1 MISGRMLLIMNF
13 LKEKEKTSYREISQQ
28 LSIEERKIR
37 YDINNLNIVL
47 QSLKKPLIQKINKG
61 VLIIPKDFQ
70 VVYIDNNDYVFSL
83 TERVSIM
90 KIISMFKIDKLNLE
104 KLSKEFQVSRS
115 SIKNDLNVLSNELER
130 NKITITYDKTFKI
143 SGDENTI
150 YKQRLSILKSYSYL
164 FGKEKSDLS
173 VFEQYLV
180 KIIEQIFKGICLND
194 IYNWSTD
201 LLSQMDWTLNDE
213 SFTWYVSNIFLF
225 TWYIHSDE
233 KHPLESSSLS
243 EPYFENKF
251 DQEFEQIIQKKLTKE
266 QILLLKSFV
275 FFTNKYA
282 SLNEDMDLISTEII
296 VQDLIYN
303 MSEILSVDFKEDMIL
318 YKGLLNHIAPLIER
332 IKQNIQIYEELF
344 HVIPDKYQYVLEAT
358 KVSIQKN
365 RMLNQIRNENEI
377 ILLAIHFLGSVQRN
391 ERNNYKNILLV
402 CGFGYG
408 VIAMLKDTLINDYQI
423 NILDSIPAY
432 KLQDYK
438 DWENID
444 FIITTSKI
452 ATTLP
457 KVVIE
462 INPFLQ
468 ENDYLKLEEKGIKR
482 KNVLTN
488 YISIKKRLDFLE
500 EDAQKRVLS
509 IIWQELGYSDER
521 ILSRQLKL
529 SDLIGADTINI
540 IDKEVKWED
549 AVKISS
555 NILADCDFVSTQYAE
570 NIIDILKNV
579 GFYAVKDEEFALLH
593 GNDSSLVKVSSIS
606 LLICKEPISFG
617 DKKVKVIFCLASRDK
632 KEQIPAIINL
642 TKMVYK
648 TNFISMLESARTK
661 EEAEGLIHKYEEE
674 VTV

>member
-213 SFTWYVSNIFLF
+213 SFMWYVSNIFLF

>member
-28 LSIEERKIR
+28 LSIEERKVR

-61 VLIIPKDFQ
+61 ILIIPKDFQ

-180 KIIEQIFKGICLND
+180 KIIEQIFKGISLND

-452 ATTLP
+452 AATLP

-529 SDLIGADTINI
+529 SDLIGADTISI

-555 NILADCDFVSTQYAE
+555 NILADCDFVSTQYAD

>member
-28 LSIEERKIR
+28 LSIEERKVR

-61 VLIIPKDFQ
+61 ILIVPKDFQ

-180 KIIEQIFKGICLND
+180 KIIEQIFKGISLND

-213 SFTWYVSNIFLF
+213 SFMWYVSNIFLF

>member
-13 LKEKEKTSYREISQQ
+13 LKDKSKTSYREISQQ
-28 LSIEERKIR
+28 LSIEERKVR
-37 YDINNLNIVL
+37 YDIDNLNVLL
-47 QSLKKPLIQKINKG
+47 QSLNKPLIQRMNKG
-61 VLIIPKDFQ
+61 SLIIPSDFQ

-104 KLSKEFQVSRS
+104 KLSKEFKVSRS

-130 NKITITYDKTFKI
+130 NQITITYDKVFKI
-143 SGDENTI
+143 NGDEDTI
-150 YKQRLSILKSYSYL
+150 YKQRLNILKLYSYL

-173 VFEQYLV
+173 VFEKYIV
-180 KIIEQIFKGICLND
+180 KVIEKIFKGLSLND

-201 LLSQMDWTLNDE
+201 LLLQMGWTLNDE

-266 QILLLKSFV
+266 QILLLNSFV

-296 VQDLIYN
+296 VQELIYN
-303 MSEILSVDFKEDMIL
+303 MSEILNIDFKEDMIL

-358 KVSIQKN
+358 KTSVQKN
-365 RMLNQIRNENEI
+365 RMLNQIKNENEI

-391 ERNNYKNILLV
+391 ESNNYKNILLV

-408 VIAMLKDTLINDYQI
+408 VIAILKDTLINDYQI
-423 NILDSIPAY
+423 NIVDSIPSY

-452 ATTLP
+452 VVDLP
-457 KVVIE
+457 KTIIE

-500 EDAQKRVLS
+500 EDAQKRVLN

-521 ILSRQLKL
+521 MLSRQLKL
-529 SDLIGADTINI
+529 SDLIGIDTISV
-540 IDKEVKWED
+540 IDKEIKWED

-555 NILADCDFVSTQYAE
+555 NILADCDFVSAQYAD
-570 NIIDILKNV
+570 NITDILNNV
-579 GFYAVKDEEFALLH
+579 GFYAVKDDEFALLH

-606 LLICKEPISFG
+606 LLICKEAVKFG
-617 DKKVKVIFCLASRDK
+617 DKKVKIIFCLASRDK

-648 TNFISMLESARTK
+648 TNFITMLESVKTK
-661 EEAEGLIHKYEEE
+661 EEAECLIHKYEKE
-674 VTV
+674 VTE

>member
-13 LKEKEKTSYREISQQ
+13 LKDKSKTSYREISQQ
-28 LSIEERKIR
+28 LSIEERKVR
-37 YDINNLNIVL
+37 YDIDNLNVLL
-47 QSLKKPLIQKINKG
+47 QSLNKPLIQRMNKG
-61 VLIIPKDFQ
+61 SLIIPSDFQ

-104 KLSKEFQVSRS
+104 KLSKEFKVSRS

-130 NKITITYDKTFKI
+130 NQITITYDKVFKI
-143 SGDENTI
+143 NGDEDTI
-150 YKQRLSILKSYSYL
+150 YKQRLNILKLYSYL

-173 VFEQYLV
+173 VFEKYIV
-180 KIIEQIFKGICLND
+180 KVIEKIFKGLSLND

-201 LLSQMDWTLNDE
+201 LLLQMGWTLNDE

-266 QILLLKSFV
+266 QILLLNSFV

-303 MSEILSVDFKEDMIL
+303 MSEILNIDFKEDMIL

-358 KVSIQKN
+358 KTSVQKN
-365 RMLNQIRNENEI
+365 RMLNQIKNENEI

-391 ERNNYKNILLV
+391 ESNNYKNILLV

-408 VIAMLKDTLINDYQI
+408 VIAILKDTLINDYQI
-423 NILDSIPAY
+423 NIVDSIPSY

-444 FIITTSKI
+444 FIVTTSKI
-452 ATTLP
+452 VLDLP
-457 KVVIE
+457 KTIIE

-500 EDAQKRVLS
+500 EDAQKRVLN

-521 ILSRQLKL
+521 MLSRQLKL
-529 SDLIGADTINI
+529 SDLIGIDTISV
-540 IDKEVKWED
+540 IDKEIKWED

-555 NILADCDFVSTQYAE
+555 NILADCDFVSAQYAD
-570 NIIDILKNV
+570 NILDILNNV

-606 LLICKEPISFG
+606 LLICKESVKFG
-617 DKKVKVIFCLASRDK
+617 DKKVKIIFCLASIDK

-648 TNFISMLESARTK
+648 TNFITMLESVKTK
-661 EEAEGLIHKYEEE
+661 EEAECLIHKYEKE
-674 VTV
+674 VTE

>member
-28 LSIEERKIR
+28 LSIEERKVR

-61 VLIIPKDFQ
+61 ILIVPKDFQ

-180 KIIEQIFKGICLND
+180 KIIEQIFKGISLND

-213 SFTWYVSNIFLF
+213 SFMWYVSNIFLF

-555 NILADCDFVSTQYAE
+555 NILADCDFVSTQYAD

>member
-28 LSIEERKIR
+28 LSIEERKVR

>member
-28 LSIEERKIR
+28 LSIEERKVR

-61 VLIIPKDFQ
+61 ILIIPKDFQ

-180 KIIEQIFKGICLND
+180 KIIEQIFKGISLND

-452 ATTLP
+452 AATLP

-529 SDLIGADTINI
+529 SDLIGADTISI

-555 NILADCDFVSTQYAE
+555 NILAYCDFVSTQYAD

-648 TNFISMLESARTK
+648 TNFISMLESTRTK

>member
-13 LKEKEKTSYREISQQ
+13 LKGKEKTSYKEISQQ
-28 LSIEERKIR
+28 LSIEERKVR

-47 QSLKKPLIQKINKG
+47 QSLNKPLIQKINKG
-61 VLIIPKDFQ
+61 VLIIPKNFQ
-70 VVYIDNNDYVFSL
+70 VVYIDNNEYVFSL

-90 KIISMFKIDKLNLE
+90 KIISMFKIDRLNLE

-115 SIKNDLNVLSNELER
+115 SIKNDLNVLSSELER
-130 NKITITYDKTFKI
+130 NQITITYDKTFKI

-150 YKQRLSILKSYSYL
+150 YKQRLSILKLYSYL

-180 KIIEQIFKGICLND
+180 KIIEQIFKGISLNN
-194 IYNWSTD
+194 IYNWSID
-201 LLSQMDWTLNDE
+201 LLSKMDWILNDE

-358 KVSIQKN
+358 KVSVQKN
-365 RMLNQIRNENEI
+365 RMLNQIKNENEI

-408 VIAMLKDTLINDYQI
+408 VIAMLKDTIINDYQI
-423 NILDSIPAY
+423 NIVDSIPAY

-438 DWENID
+438 EWENID

-452 ATTLP
+452 VVTLP

-529 SDLIGADTINI
+529 SDLIGADTISI
-540 IDKEVKWED
+540 IDREVKWED

-555 NILADCDFVSTQYAE
+555 NILANCDFVSTQYAE
-570 NIIDILKNV
+570 NIIDILNDV

>member
-13 LKEKEKTSYREISQQ
+13 LKDKSKTSYREISQQ
-28 LSIEERKIR
+28 LSIEERKVR
-37 YDINNLNIVL
+37 YDIDNLNVLL
-47 QSLKKPLIQKINKG
+47 QSLNKPLIQRMNKG
-61 VLIIPKDFQ
+61 SLIIPSDFQ

-104 KLSKEFQVSRS
+104 KLSKEFKVSRS

-130 NKITITYDKTFKI
+130 NQITITYDKVFKI
-143 SGDENTI
+143 NGDEDTI
-150 YKQRLSILKSYSYL
+150 YKQRLNILKLYSYL

-173 VFEQYLV
+173 VFEKYIV
-180 KIIEQIFKGICLND
+180 KVIEKIFKGLSLND

-201 LLSQMDWTLNDE
+201 LLLQMGWTLNDE

-266 QILLLKSFV
+266 QILLLNSFV

-303 MSEILSVDFKEDMIL
+303 MSEILNIDFKEDMIL

-358 KVSIQKN
+358 KTSVQKN
-365 RMLNQIRNENEI
+365 RMLNQIKNENEI

-391 ERNNYKNILLV
+391 ESNNYKNILLV

-408 VIAMLKDTLINDYQI
+408 VIAILKDTLINDYQI
-423 NILDSIPAY
+423 NIVDSIPSY

-444 FIITTSKI
+444 FIVTTSKI
-452 ATTLP
+452 VVDLP
-457 KVVIE
+457 KTIIE

-500 EDAQKRVLS
+500 EDAQKRVLN

-521 ILSRQLKL
+521 MLSRQLKL
-529 SDLIGADTINI
+529 SDLIGIDTISV
-540 IDKEVKWED
+540 IDKEIKWED

-555 NILADCDFVSTQYAE
+555 NILADCDFVSAQYAD
-570 NIIDILKNV
+570 NIIDILNNV

-606 LLICKEPISFG
+606 LLICKEAVKFG
-617 DKKVKVIFCLASRDK
+617 DKKVKIIFCLASIDK

-648 TNFISMLESARTK
+648 TNFITMLESVKTK
-661 EEAEGLIHKYEEE
+661 EEAECLIHKYEKE
-674 VTV
+674 VTE

>member
-1 MISGRMLLIMNF
+1 MISGRMLIIMNF
-13 LKEKEKTSYREISQQ
+13 LKGKNKTSYKEISKQ
-28 LSIEERKIR
+28 LNIEERKVR

-47 QSLKKPLIQKINKG
+47 QSLNKPVIQKMNKG
-61 VLIIPKDFQ
+61 VLIIPNDFQ
-70 VVYIDNNDYVFSL
+70 VVLIDNNEYVFSL

-90 KIISMFKIDKLNLE
+90 KIISMFKIDNLNLE

-115 SIKNDLNVLSNELER
+115 SIKNDLNVLSSELER
-130 NKITITYDKTFKI
+130 NQIIITYDKAFKI
-143 SGDENTI
+143 SGDEDTI
-150 YKQRLSILKSYSYL
+150 YKQRLNILKLYSYL

-173 VFEQYLV
+173 VFEKYIV
-180 KIIEQIFKGICLND
+180 NIIEKIFKGISLSD
-194 IYNWSTD
+194 IYNWSTN
-201 LLSQMDWTLNDE
+201 LLLQMGWTLNDE
-213 SFTWYVSNIFLF
+213 SF

-251 DQEFEQIIQKKLTKE
+251 DQDFEQIIQKKLTKE

-282 SLNEDMDLISTEII
+282 SLNEDMDLISTEMI

-303 MSEILSVDFKEDMIL
+303 MSEILESDFKEDMIL

-358 KVSIQKN
+358 KASIQKN
-365 RMLNQIRNENEI
+365 RVLNQIKNENEI
-377 ILLAIHFLGSVQRN
+377 ILLAIHFLGSIHRN

-423 NILDSIPAY
+423 NIVDSIPSY

-438 DWENID
+438 EWESID
-444 FIITTSKI
+444 FIVTTSKI
-452 ATTLP
+452 IVDLP
-457 KVVIE
+457 KTIIE
-462 INPFLQ
+462 LNPFLQ
-468 ENDYLKLEEKGIKR
+468 EEDYLKLEEKGIKR

-488 YISIKKRLDFLE
+488 YMSIKKRLDFLE

-521 ILSRQLKL
+521 ILSRQLNL
-529 SDLIGADTINI
+529 GDLIGIDTISI
-540 IDKEVKWED
+540 IDEKLKWED

-555 NILADCDFVSTQYAE
+555 NILADCDFVSEKYSD
-570 NIIDILKNV
+570 NIINILKNV
-579 GFYAVKDEEFALLH
+579 GFYAIKDNEFALLH
-593 GNDSSLVKVSSIS
+593 GNDNSLVKVSSIS
-606 LLICKEPISFG
+606 LLICKEAINFG
-617 DKKVKVIFCLASRDK
+617 DKKVKIIFCLASRDK

-648 TNFISMLESARTK
+648 TNFITMLEKAKTK
-661 EEAEGLIHKYEEE
+661 EEAESLIHKYEKE

>member
-13 LKEKEKTSYREISQQ
+13 LKGKEKTSYKEISQQ
-28 LSIEERKIR
+28 LSIEERKVR

-47 QSLKKPLIQKINKG
+47 QSLNKPLIQKINKG
-61 VLIIPKDFQ
+61 VLIIPKNFQ
-70 VVYIDNNDYVFSL
+70 VVYIDNNEYVFSL

-115 SIKNDLNVLSNELER
+115 SIKNDLNVLSSELER
-130 NKITITYDKTFKI
+130 NQITITYDKTFRI

-150 YKQRLSILKSYSYL
+150 YKQRLSILKLYSYL

-180 KIIEQIFKGICLND
+180 KIIEQIFTGISLND
-194 IYNWSTD
+194 IYNWSID
-201 LLSQMDWTLNDE
+201 LLSKMDWILNDE

-251 DQEFEQIIQKKLTKE
+251 DKEFEQIIQKKLTKE

-365 RMLNQIRNENEI
+365 RMLNQIKNENEI

-423 NILDSIPAY
+423 NIVDSIPAY
-432 KLQDYK
+432 KLQEYK
-438 DWENID
+438 EWENID

-452 ATTLP
+452 VVTLP

-500 EDAQKRVLS
+500 EDVQKRVLS

-529 SDLIGADTINI
+529 SDLIGADTISI
-540 IDKEVKWED
+540 IDKKVKWED

-570 NIIDILKNV
+570 NIIDILNNV

-648 TNFISMLESARTK
+648 TNFISMLESAKTR

>member
-13 LKEKEKTSYREISQQ
+13 LKNKSKTSYREISQQ
-28 LSIEERKIR
+28 LSIEERKVR
-37 YDINNLNIVL
+37 YDIDNLNVVL
-47 QSLKKPLIQKINKG
+47 QSLNKPLIQRMNKG
-61 VLIIPKDFQ
+61 SLIIPNDFQ

-90 KIISMFKIDKLNLE
+90 KIISMFKVDKLNLE
-104 KLSKEFQVSRS
+104 KLSKEFKVSRS
-115 SIKNDLNVLSNELER
+115 SIKNDLNVLSDELER
-130 NKITITYDKTFKI
+130 NQISITYNKVFKMN
-143 SGDENTI
+143 GDEDTI
-150 YKQRLSILKSYSYL
+150 YKQRLNILKSYSYL

-173 VFEQYLV
+173 VFEKYIV
-180 KIIEQIFKGICLND
+180 KVIENIFKGLSLND

-201 LLSQMDWTLNDE
+201 LLLQMDWTLNDE

-303 MSEILSVDFKEDMIL
+303 MSETLNIDFKEDMIL

-332 IKQNIQIYEELF
+332 IKQNIQIYEGSF

-358 KVSIQKN
+358 KTSVQKN
-365 RMLNQIRNENEI
+365 RMLNQIKNENEI

-391 ERNNYKNILLV
+391 ESNNYKNILLV

-408 VIAMLKDTLINDYQI
+408 VIAILKDTLINDYQI
-423 NILDSIPAY
+423 NIVDSIPSY

-444 FIITTSKI
+444 FIVTTSKI
-452 ATTLP
+452 VVDLP
-457 KVVIE
+457 KTIIE

-521 ILSRQLKL
+521 MLSRQLKL
-529 SDLIGADTINI
+529 SDLIGIDTISV
-540 IDKEVKWED
+540 IDKEIKWED

-555 NILADCDFVSTQYAE
+555 NILADCDFVSMQYAD
-570 NIIDILKNV
+570 NIIYILNNV

-606 LLICKEPISFG
+606 LLICKEAVKFG
-617 DKKVKVIFCLASRDK
+617 DKKVKIIFCLASRDK

-648 TNFISMLESARTK
+648 TNFITMLESVKTK
-661 EEAEGLIHKYEEE
+661 EEAECLIHKYEKE
-674 VTV
+674 VTG

>member
-28 LSIEERKIR
+28 LSIEERKVR

-61 VLIIPKDFQ
+61 VLIVPKDFQ

-180 KIIEQIFKGICLND
+180 KIIEQIFKGISLND

-213 SFTWYVSNIFLF
+213 SFMWYVSNIFLF